1 MPSVHYCVKGW
12 EVWSGKNLRHVNCFP
27 IWTWPRLP
35 WASDTWLRIL
45 CRNLRMRTQLI
56 CNCQS
61 TREDLEFS
69 AGRAL
74 CVFMGSQEPSSPFFR
89 WEYSRSIDSF
99 VVITIQTCVSAW
111 INYSNFNEKV
121 SKNCQLW
128 TSEGQMWMFC
138 GGVGGGENTWKF
150 KDSGLSSR
158 RGIPENRVPPR
169 GGAGSSR
176 PAAHTG
182 SLLLPVWDAQ
192 CLRGQ
197 LPGDWALFRVGTD
210 A

>member
-1 MPSVHYCVKGW
+1 MLKAEKFEVKKIYIMKKK
-12 EVWSGKNLRHVNCFP
+12 KNLHHVNYFS

-35 WASDTWLRIL
+35 RVSATWLHML
-45 CRNLRMRTQLI
+45 CTNLRMRTQLM

-74 CVFMGSQEPSSPFFR
+74 CVFTGSQEPSSPFFG

-111 INYSNFNEKV
+111 INYSHFNEKV

-138 GGVGGGENTWKF
+138 GGESTWKF
-150 KDSGLSSR
+150 KDSGLSQQERDSW
-158 RGIPENRVPPR
+158 EQ
-169 GGAGSSR
+169 GS
-176 PAAHTG
+176 P
-182 SLLLPVWDAQ
+182 
-192 CLRGQ
+192 
-197 LPGDWALFRVGTD
+197 
-210 A
+210 